1 MPITRINFSPDS
13 HEALFSLLQDRN
25 ESVASLAMEQILQS
39 SDFDKLM
46 QNYQD
51 SPDGLVRRRVHQMG
65 NIARRRQLLEK
76 FLNSVQND
84 RMDPW
89 QAMMLIDHLYDPQ
102 SSFTYLNE
110 MTNELIREFDP
121 RRSGTA
127 AVVKFMKKRGFLVP
141 TQNVF
146 DISNYLLS
154 DGRSKWAAQMGTQ
167 NVFDISNYLLGDVLE
182 SRMGAAPLLCIIA
195 QHIGTFRNWQCR
207 ICLHSGR
214 FCLLDENSALIDPS
228 EDWAVKKKMT
238 TEQYHACTPKEVLL
252 VVLSQLFSMAII
264 NWEPW
269 DIHLFSRILTSLYQL
284 DHGQLPYPLG
294 SFLSPVRKY
303 PAISEQ

>member
-51 SPDGLVRRRVHQMG
+51 SPEGLVRKRVHQMG
-65 NIARRRQLLEK
+65 NIAKRRQLLEK
-76 FLNSVQND
+76 FLSSVQSGGLD
-84 RMDPW
+84 SW

-102 SSFTYLNE
+102 SSFTYLND
-110 MTNELIREFDP
+110 MTNELIREFNL
-121 RRSGTA
+121 RRGGSA
-127 AVVKFMKKRGFLVP
+127 AVAKFMKERNFLVP
-141 TQNVF
+141 TQNWF
-146 DISNYLLS
+146 D
-154 DGRSKWAAQMGTQ
+154 
-167 NVFDISNYLLGDVLE
+167 VSNYLLGDVLE

-214 FCLLDENSALIDPS
+214 FCLLDENNTLIDPS
-228 EDWAVKKKMT
+228 EDWAVKKKISA
-238 TEQYHACTPKEVLL
+238 EQYHACKPKEILL
-252 VVLSQLFSMAII
+252 VVLSQLFSMAVI

-269 DIHLFSRILTSLYQL
+269 DIHLFSRILTALYQL
-284 DHGQLPYPLG
+284 DPAQLPYPLG
-294 SFLSPVRKY
+294 SFLSPERKY
-303 PAISEQ
+303 PEISEP

>member
-13 HEALFSLLQDRN
+13 HEALFSLLRDRN

-141 TQNVF
+141 
-146 DISNYLLS
+146 
-154 DGRSKWAAQMGTQ
+154 TQ

>member
-1 MPITRINFSPDS
+1 
-13 HEALFSLLQDRN
+13 
-25 ESVASLAMEQILQS
+25 MEQILQS

-65 NIARRRQLLEK
+65 NIARRRQLLER

-84 RMDPW
+84 RMDSW

-102 SSFTYLNE
+102 SSFSYLNE
-110 MTNELIREFDP
+110 MTNELIREFNP
-121 RRSGTA
+121 RRGGTA
-127 AVVKFMKKRGFLVP
+127 AIVKFMKERNFLVP
-141 TQNVF
+141 
-146 DISNYLLS
+146 
-154 DGRSKWAAQMGTQ
+154 TQ

-182 SRMGAAPLLCIIA
+182 ARMGAAPLLCIIA

-214 FCLLDENSALIDPS
+214 FCLLDENSTLVDPS
-228 EDWAVKKKMT
+228 EDWAVKKKMSA
-238 TEQYHACTPKEVLL
+238 EQYHACKPKEILL
-252 VVLSQLFSMAII
+252 VVLSQLFSMAVI